1 MSNSYDQT
9 RDPRTGRPP
18 QPATKPGENAKRDE
32 RDALETAVNALDGE
46 APEKEKGGE
55 RPEALAQFAQSA
67 RKGEDSPK
75 EPSADEE
82 KPAEPTSNADK
93 HEVATRLLNEGA
105 EGKHPDPHE
114 EGVDKLP
121 DRIND
126 RGRGSGC
133 GTAHSYP

>member
-1 MSNSYDQT
+1 MSDPYDQT

-18 QPATKPGENAKRDE
+18 QPATKPGESAKRDE

-46 APEKEKGGE
+46 APEKEEGGE

-67 RKGEDSPK
+67 RKGEEARRSTADK
-75 EPSADEE
+75 ETAPET
-82 KPAEPTSNADK
+82 TSNADK

-126 RGRGSGC
+126 RG
-133 GTAHSYP
+133 

>member
-1 MSNSYDQT
+1 MSDPYDQT

-18 QPATKPGENAKRDE
+18 QPAPKPGDSAKREE
-32 RDALETAVNALDGE
+32 RDALETAVSALEGE
-46 APEKEKGGE
+46 AAPEEEKVEGGE

-75 EPSADEE
+75 APTADEE
-82 KPAEPTSNADK
+82 TAPEPASNADK
-93 HEVATRLLNEGA
+93 HDVATRLLNEGA

-121 DRIND
+121 DRIID
-126 RGRGSGC
+126 RG
-133 GTAHSYP
+133 